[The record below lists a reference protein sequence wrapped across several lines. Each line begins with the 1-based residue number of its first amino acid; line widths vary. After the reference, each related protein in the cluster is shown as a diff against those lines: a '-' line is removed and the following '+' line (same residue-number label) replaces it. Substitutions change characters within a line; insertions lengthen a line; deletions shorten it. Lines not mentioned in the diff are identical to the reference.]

1 MSQIKR
7 LQTIDAD
14 TLQSTAY
21 EPVSF
26 VVDDL
31 LPQGLHL
38 LAGAPK
44 IGKSWLA
51 LWLCLC
57 AAQGKPLW
65 TFATR
70 PCEVL
75 YLCLEDSFQRIQS
88 RLFDLTEDA
97 PPTLHFAVMSQ
108 QLHNGLVEQIEQFL
122 KEHPQTRLIVIDT
135 LQRIRT
141 AGNDA
146 NPYASDYRDIGVL
159 KALADKHRIA
169 ILLVHHL
176 RKMNDDDPMNMISGT
191 TGLSGATDSN
201 FVLRKSKRREN
212 TATLYCTGR
221 DIPYR
226 ELALEFDGEDHVWK
240 LLSDDCEQTE
250 QPSER
255 ILFLLSELLRQQPE
269 ISAPAKVL
277 LEKIDPA
284 GAEGLTP
291 NSFSHRIR
299 KSVDA
304 LRRNGISVVSAVLS
318 DAKRNEIIEK
328 NPARMLDLPTP
339 QRTVQ
344 RIPTRGEVK
353 KLLDALAKEP
363 RHYRLFYLLSMY
375 TGCRRGEL
383 CALQWSDF
391 TGTQNGLLLTVSR
404 SRSSVPGKGIVEG
417 STKSG
422 KSREV
427 YLSSDLRGILLTYK
441 RRKQMEADK
450 QRRRLSPYLFTDEQ
464 GQLIHPDTFT
474 KRLRKIYDAIGFPRE
489 YHLHTLRHYFV
500 TSLLHC
506 GVDKQTVAD
515 LVGHA
520 DTGFLERT
528 YCHPQQAQ
536 KEQAADSMLTML
548 RPDGGQIFNLAACSP
563 KQRSA

>member
-21 EPVSF
+21 EPLSF

-51 LWLCLC
+51 LWVCLC
-57 AAQGKPLW
+57 VAQGKPLW

-159 KALADKHRIA
+159 KTLADKCRIA

-201 FVLRKSKRREN
+201 FVLRKSQRREN

-221 DIPYR
+221 DIEYR
-226 ELALEFDGEDHVWK
+226 ELTLERNAENVWELVSDSRTQPE
-240 LLSDDCEQTE
+240 LLGG
-250 QPSER
+250 R
-255 ILFLLSELLRQQPE
+255 IVILLSELMRDRAEFIGTPTEL
-269 ISAPAKVL
+269 SAQ
-277 LEKIDPA
+277 IDPA
-284 GAEGLTP
+284 GSEDITP
-291 NSFSHRIR
+291 KKVSRLILQ
-299 KSVDA
+299 SVA
-304 LRRNGISVVSAVLS
+304 ALSKIGISAVVCRSNGKRLIELRRAES
-318 DAKRNEIIEK
+318 D
-328 NPARMLDLPTP
+328 DT
-339 QRTVQ
+339 QDTRTVDP
-344 RIPTRGEVK
+344 IDPADVSGGEN
-353 KLLDALAKEP
+353 AP
-363 RHYRLFYLLSMY
+363 CF
-375 TGCRRGEL
+375 
-383 CALQWSDF
+383 
-391 TGTQNGLLLTVSR
+391 
-404 SRSSVPGKGIVEG
+404 
-417 STKSG
+417 
-422 KSREV
+422 
-427 YLSSDLRGILLTYK
+427 
-441 RRKQMEADK
+441 
-450 QRRRLSPYLFTDEQ
+450 
-464 GQLIHPDTFT
+464 
-474 KRLRKIYDAIGFPRE
+474 
-489 YHLHTLRHYFV
+489 
-500 TSLLHC
+500 
-506 GVDKQTVAD
+506 GV
-515 LVGHA
+515 
-520 DTGFLERT
+520 
-528 YCHPQQAQ
+528 
-536 KEQAADSMLTML
+536 
-548 RPDGGQIFNLAACSP
+548 
-563 KQRSA
+563 

>member
-51 LWLCLC
+51 LWL
-57 AAQGKPLW
+57 AVTVAKGEAVWGMGVKQG
-65 TFATR
+65 TT
-70 PCEVL
+70 L
-75 YLCLEDSFQRIQS
+75 YLCLEDSTLRIQN
-88 RLFDLTEDA
+88 RLFEITEDA
-97 PPTLHFAVMSQ
+97 PASVHFSTNSDTLGK
-108 QLHNGLVEQIEQFL
+108 GLEEQIEQFL

-146 NPYASDYRDIGVL
+146 NAYASDYRDIGVL

-201 FVLRKSKRREN
+201 FVLRKSQRREN

-240 LLSDDCEQTE
+240 LLSDNCEQND
-250 QPSER
+250 QPNER
-255 ILFLLSELLRQQPE
+255 ILFLLSELLRRQPE

-284 GAEGLTP
+284 GTEGLTP

-304 LRRNGISVVSAVLS
+304 LRRNGI
-318 DAKRNEIIEK
+318 
-328 NPARMLDLPTP
+328 
-339 QRTVQ
+339 
-344 RIPTRGEVK
+344 
-353 KLLDALAKEP
+353 
-363 RHYRLFYLLSMY
+363 
-375 TGCRRGEL
+375 
-383 CALQWSDF
+383 
-391 TGTQNGLLLTVSR
+391 TVSFR
-404 SRSSVPGKGIVEG
+404 
-417 STKSG
+417 KSNG
-422 KSREV
+422 DR
-427 YLSSDLRGILLTYK
+427 LICLK
-441 RRKQMEADK
+441 RVD
-450 QRRRLSPYLFTDEQ
+450 
-464 GQLIHPDTFT
+464 
-474 KRLRKIYDAIGFPRE
+474 
-489 YHLHTLRHYFV
+489 
-500 TSLLHC
+500 
-506 GVDKQTVAD
+506 GVDD
-515 LVGHA
+515 
-520 DTGFLERT
+520 
-528 YCHPQQAQ
+528 P
-536 KEQAADSMLTML
+536 AAKNIVTIAPENPPCFGL
-548 RPDGGQIFNLAACSP
+548 
-563 KQRSA
+563 